1 MGAVVKLIDATIFL
15 FLVVIVVGA
24 PLIDSQIC
32 LPPSIFPNFL
42 IDLKNWYTSEFG
54 DYFFTNTPHF
64 FVGMVWLQ
72 LLFQWPLAL
81 LNLYGILGSKSWF
94 KTTCLMYGVSVISTM
109 VKFSYSIISLMRL
122 FLLVIFIVGIFIY
135 WEWLLCKDSW
145 DSNSL
150 STMSLVDRYH
160 METHSENR
168 CMSMIFWFCFFYFLP
183 L

>member
-42 IDLKNWYTSEFG
+42 IDLKNRYTSEFG

-72 LLFQWPLAL
+72 LLFQWSLAL

-109 VKFSYSIISLMRL
+109 VPILSELLWSGKASDKMIMAYSPFMGLGVLATLRG
-122 FLLVIFIVGIFIY
+122 LLPHPTTKTTSTDG
-135 WEWLLCKDSW
+135 KKPP
-145 DSNSL
+145 L
-150 STMSLVDRYH
+150 SRKKRV
-160 METHSENR
+160 
-168 CMSMIFWFCFFYFLP
+168 
-183 L
+183 